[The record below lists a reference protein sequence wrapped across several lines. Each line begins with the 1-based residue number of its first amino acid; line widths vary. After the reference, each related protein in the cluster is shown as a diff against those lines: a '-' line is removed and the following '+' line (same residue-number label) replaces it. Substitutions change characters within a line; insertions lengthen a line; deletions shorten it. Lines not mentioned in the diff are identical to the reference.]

1 MLHFLSF
8 KISFLLLKRSNM
20 GNKQLRPDPTD
31 PFAPFGDDQ
40 KAYLK

>member
-1 MLHFLSF
+1 MLHFYYFLYH
-8 KISFLLLKRSNM
+8 FLLLKRSHM

>member
-1 MLHFLSF
+1 
-8 KISFLLLKRSNM
+8 M

-40 KAYLK
+40 KAYLKEKYESLCD